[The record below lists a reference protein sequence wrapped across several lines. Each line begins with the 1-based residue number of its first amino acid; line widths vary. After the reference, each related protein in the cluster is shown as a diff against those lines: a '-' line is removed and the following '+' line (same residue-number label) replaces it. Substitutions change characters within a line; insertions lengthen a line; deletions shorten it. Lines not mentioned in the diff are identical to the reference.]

1 MKRAIKRAVSRRAK
15 FLWSTPALRE
25 GCAAVAGVK
34 TKVKAQAE
42 AKAVPAA
49 EAKAKARATARAE
62 AEAKAAQAEAEEQ
75 ACNQQ
80 SRRLQ
85 RRPQQR
91 SSHMTT
97 SSALSCRT
105 SPSLGCGRPYLR
117 AVCGSGVAGQPLG
130 QPDDGSRAQD
140 KGPLPQSHQNHT
152 LHGLIRTWQ
161 EAQWCPPERS
171 ERRKAWSRG
180 GSGERVEG
188 HWRRRRLVRGES
200 SPLAHGRCRQADGT
214 AHMTVSL
221 MRI

>member
-42 AKAVPAA
+42 AKAVLAA

-105 SPSLGCGRPYLR
+105 SRSTQSRLR
-117 AVCGSGVAGQPLG
+117 TAIPTSGV
-130 QPDDGSRAQD
+130 RF
-140 KGPLPQSHQNHT
+140 
-152 LHGLIRTWQ
+152 
-161 EAQWCPPERS
+161 RS
-171 ERRKAWSRG
+171 GWSATRPA
-180 GSGERVEG
+180 R
-188 HWRRRRLVRGES
+188 
-200 SPLAHGRCRQADGT
+200 
-214 AHMTVSL
+214 
-221 MRI
+221 